1 MVEHLVILKFKEDTT
16 QEQLEDFL
24 AGAKGLQDKFD
35 GIVDLSVGENFTDRS
50 QGFTHGVCVRFHDRA
65 ALEHYLPHPAHMDV
79 VETYIKP
86 ILDDIIVIDYEF

>member
-1 MVEHLVILKFKEDTT
+1 MVEHLVILKFKKDTT
-16 QEQLEDFL
+16 QEQIEDFL
-24 AGAKGLQDKFD
+24 AGAKGLRDKFD